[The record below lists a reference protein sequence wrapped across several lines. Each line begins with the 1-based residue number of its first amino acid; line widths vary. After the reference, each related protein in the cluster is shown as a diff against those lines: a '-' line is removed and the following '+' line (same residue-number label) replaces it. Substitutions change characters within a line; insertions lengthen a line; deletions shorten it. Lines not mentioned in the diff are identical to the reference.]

1 MVKVSKELVEL
12 NEGDKAPDFKLTNQE
27 GERVILSEFIG
38 KKVILYFYPRDFT
51 SGCTKQACIFRDNFG
66 EIKDKGTVILG
77 ISADDKKSHSDFVR
91 KYNLPFVLLSDEG
104 NSISKMYGVYKLKNF
119 YGKKFMGIERS
130 TFIINEEGY
139 VNNIFRKVKVDRHLQ
154 EVLESLN

>member
-1 MVKVSKELVEL
+1 MVKLSKEHVEL
-12 NEGDKAPDFKLTNQE
+12 NEGDKAPDFTLTNQE
-27 GERVILSEFIG
+27 GEKVSLSEFIG

-51 SGCTKQACIFRDNFG
+51 SGCTKQACMFRDNFE
-66 EIKDKGTVILG
+66 EIKNKGTVILG

-104 NSISKMYGVYKLKNF
+104 NRISKMYGVYKLKNF

-130 TFIINEEGY
+130 TFIINEEGSL
-139 VNNIFRKVKVDRHLQ
+139 NSIFRKVKVDRHLQ

>member
-1 MVKVSKELVEL
+1 M
-12 NEGDKAPDFKLTNQE
+12 
-27 GERVILSEFIG
+27 
-38 KKVILYFYPRDFT
+38 
-51 SGCTKQACIFRDNFG
+51 FRDNFE
-66 EIKDKGTVILG
+66 EIKNKGTVILG

-104 NSISKMYGVYKLKNF
+104 NRISKMYGVYKLKNF

-130 TFIINEEGY
+130 TFIINEEGSL
-139 VNNIFRKVKVDRHLQ
+139 NSIFRKVKVDRHLQ